1 MIFYILNM
9 LYFEVLYIHIE
20 SSWAFPVVDN
30 NCFCATKIHDLFNDI
45 DKWSELSTLQF
56 TLKLKGKHG
65 TSTIRY
71 DSTYPKR
78 NRNSRIK

>member
-1 MIFYILNM
+1 M

-45 DKWSELSTLQF
+45 DN
-56 TLKLKGKHG
+56 G
-65 TSTIRY
+65 
-71 DSTYPKR
+71 R
-78 NRNSRIK
+78 NFPLYNLL